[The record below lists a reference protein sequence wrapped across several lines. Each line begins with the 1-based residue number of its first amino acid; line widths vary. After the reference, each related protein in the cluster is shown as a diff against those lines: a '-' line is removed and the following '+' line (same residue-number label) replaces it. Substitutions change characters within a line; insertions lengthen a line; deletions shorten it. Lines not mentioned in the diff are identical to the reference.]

1 MCVVFS
7 PATWLAGEQTGPA
20 VVMVTREKEKGSTI
34 VSHDPLDVKQGDIID
49 VS

>member
-1 MCVVFS
+1 MFVFS

-34 VSHDPLDVKQGDIID
+34 GSSDLLDVKQGDIVD
-49 VS
+49 VT